1 MSFEDIWAEAMAT
14 ATRFG
19 HRRHVHLTWLAVRR
33 HGVPAATTLVAEGIQ
48 RTATAAGAPQKYHA
62 TMTRAWV
69 ELVGDHVE
77 RDKARDEERDKDAGD
92 FDAFAD
98 RHPDL
103 LDKDLLS
110 RFYRP
115 GTLDTATART
125 TWVEPDLAPFP
136 RQEEPA

>member
-1 MSFEDIWAEAMAT
+1 MSFEDIIGDVMAT
-14 ATRFG
+14 SDRFG
-19 HRRHVHLTWLAVRR
+19 HRQHVHLTWLAVRR
-33 HGVPAATTLVAEGIQ
+33 HGVPAAAGLVAEGIQ

-69 ELVGDHVE
+69 ELVGHA
-77 RDKARDEERDKDAGD
+77 ARDAQDADATG

-110 RFYRP
+110 RYYRP
-115 GTLDTATART
+115 ETLAAGKE

-136 RQEEPA
+136 GQNSLTA

>member
-1 MSFEDIWAEAMAT
+1 MSFEDIWAEVMAG

-33 HGVPAATTLVAEGIQ
+33 HGVPAAAVLVAEGIQ

-69 ELVGDHVE
+69 ELVGHHAAQDP
-77 RDKARDEERDKDAGD
+77 AADADAAG
-92 FDAFAD
+92 FDAFAL

-115 GTLDTATART
+115 ATLDTAAART

-136 RQEEPA
+136 RREGPA